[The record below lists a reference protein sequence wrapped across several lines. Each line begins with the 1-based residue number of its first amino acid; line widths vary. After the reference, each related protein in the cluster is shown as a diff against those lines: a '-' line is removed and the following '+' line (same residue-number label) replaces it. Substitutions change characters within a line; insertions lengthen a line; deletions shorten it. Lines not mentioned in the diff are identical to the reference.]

1 MSVQALN
8 WARQMGSAAKLPPG
22 QLVLLWMMADRAN
35 KQWACWDG
43 VDTLAREA
51 YLNEKTVRRHLQA
64 LEDKGIITRYERR
77 GEFRDPRTR
86 VLYSNVRLSDYIVL
100 EEEALARFQAIDD
113 QQKVPEDPFES
124 PSGTIIGLKSKRDIR
139 SQEPAGTDANRGAA
153 TQADNLSG
161 RSRGQETPLPDKLS
175 GRHLTPVDNS
185 PVTEETPLPGNL
197 SGRGGLPDISE
208 GVYRTLQDDPGQSGS
223 FESRTRNKNPHK
235 NPQSSSMSSSATTAE
250 NVPSAG
256 AEADQ
261 KTTKNERDPRQ
272 HDSESHQVRFGTC
285 RVSNARGEVDLDKLV
300 ALVAGHWTVTL
311 DRDRAVWLAEAIIG
325 RSARTVGSPDA
336 FVRRSLVNDGP
347 EWQAAVMD
355 HFSDRINAGRSGGH
369 SSSGDRKCPIKHHAD
384 SGWSARSCPGCRK
397 QFDFPKQLDR
407 AIYDALDA
415 DVRSLVDRDQTV
427 TVVDMTGPSVR
438 SRDRS
443 DRTDDRDA
451 G

>member
-1 MSVQALN
+1 
-8 WARQMGSAAKLPPG
+8 
-22 QLVLLWMMADRAN
+22 
-35 KQWACWDG
+35 
-43 VDTLAREA
+43 
-51 YLNEKTVRRHLQA
+51 
-64 LEDKGIITRYERR
+64 
-77 GEFRDPRTR
+77 
-86 VLYSNVRLSDYIVL
+86 
-100 EEEALARFQAIDD
+100 
-113 QQKVPEDPFES
+113 
-124 PSGTIIGLKSKRDIR
+124 
-139 SQEPAGTDANRGAA
+139 
-153 TQADNLSG
+153 
-161 RSRGQETPLPDKLS
+161 
-175 GRHLTPVDNS
+175 
-185 PVTEETPLPGNL
+185 
-197 SGRGGLPDISE
+197 
-208 GVYRTLQDDPGQSGS
+208 
-223 FESRTRNKNPHK
+223 
-235 NPQSSSMSSSATTAE
+235 MSSSATTAE
-250 NVPSAG
+250 NMPSAG

-355 HFSDRINAGRSGGH
+355 HFGDRSNAGRSVGH

-407 AIYDALDA
+407 ATYDALDA

-443 DRTDDRDA
+443 DPTDDRDA